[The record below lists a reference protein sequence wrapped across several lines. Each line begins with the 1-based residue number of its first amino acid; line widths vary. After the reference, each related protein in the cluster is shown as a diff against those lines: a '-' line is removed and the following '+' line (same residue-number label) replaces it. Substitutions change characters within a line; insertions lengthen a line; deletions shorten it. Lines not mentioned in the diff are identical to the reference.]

1 MFKFNEVLDLFKIYI
16 IYIPLFKVYVKK
28 MINKDQ
34 ILKELVFKTSRSSG
48 SGGQNVNKVSTKVE
62 LRFDL
67 YNSML
72 LSDNEKERI
81 AVKLKNR
88 ISLEGILILSSDSE
102 RTQLRNK
109 KNVTELF
116 FELLEKAL
124 HKPKKRLK
132 TKPTKASKEKRLKE
146 KKIISQKKR
155 LRNPDE

>member
-1 MFKFNEVLDLFKIYI
+1 
-16 IYIPLFKVYVKK
+16 

-67 YNSML
+67 KNTML

-81 AVKLKNR
+81 VVKLKNR

-109 KNVTELF
+109 KKVIELF

-124 HKPKKRLK
+124 QKPKKAYK
-132 TKPTKASKEKRLKE
+132 NKSYEGFKRK
-146 KKIISQKKR
+146 
-155 LRNPDE
+155 